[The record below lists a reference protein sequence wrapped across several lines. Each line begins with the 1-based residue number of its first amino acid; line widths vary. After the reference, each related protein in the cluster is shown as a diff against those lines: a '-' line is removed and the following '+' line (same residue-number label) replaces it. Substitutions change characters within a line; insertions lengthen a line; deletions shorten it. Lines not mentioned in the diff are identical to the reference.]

1 VKPISFLQDSGQ
13 ALSLRSDRSPTPAHK
28 RLFFLFVTLL
38 LAVTCLLL
46 PVKQAMASS
55 DKPSYTL
62 GVFPNMPP
70 QELESVFGPI
80 AAAISKAIDADVTF
94 KTSSTYQMFMDKLNE
109 QAFDIAYVQPFDY
122 VHIADKYGYKP
133 LAAMSE
139 PLATMFVVKVDSNIE
154 GFEDLRGK
162 KIGFPPPVAAVS
174 YLGKAYLKK
183 RGFDLNKDIK
193 ISHFKSHLSCLQ
205 QVVIGTIDAC
215 GTAGPMV
222 RYFQY
227 RMGLHTKVIGES
239 PSIPHV
245 LFATHPRVKEEDRK
259 MILKVILSWS
269 KTEEGKEMLKRS
281 KLNSYNPITD
291 DAYDVVRD
299 LKKTLDLE

>member
-1 VKPISFLQDSGQ
+1 VK
-13 ALSLRSDRSPTPAHK
+13 ALSFQWGWNQARSVSSDGQFFLAHK
-28 RLFFLFVTLL
+28 TPFVLLLTLL
-38 LAVTCLLL
+38 LAVTGVFVPLN
-46 PVKQAMASS
+46 QALAGD

-80 AAAISKAIDADVTF
+80 AAAIGKAIDAEVTF
-94 KTSSTYQMFMDKLNE
+94 KTSSTYQTFMNKLDE
-109 QAFDIAYVQPFDY
+109 QAYDIAYVQPFDY
-122 VHIADKYGYKP
+122 VRIADKYGYRP

-139 PLATMFVVKVDSNIE
+139 PLATMFVVKVDSKIE
-154 GFEDLRGK
+154 AFDDLRGK

-174 YLGKAYLKK
+174 YLGKAYLKQ
-183 RGFDLNKDIK
+183 RGFDLNKDVK

-205 QVVIGTIDAC
+205 QVIIGNIDVC

-259 MILKVILSWS
+259 KMLKVLLSWS
-269 KTEEGKEMLKRS
+269 KTREGKEMLKRS
-281 KLNSYNPITD
+281 KLNIYNAITD

-299 LKKTLDLE
+299 LKKTLNLD